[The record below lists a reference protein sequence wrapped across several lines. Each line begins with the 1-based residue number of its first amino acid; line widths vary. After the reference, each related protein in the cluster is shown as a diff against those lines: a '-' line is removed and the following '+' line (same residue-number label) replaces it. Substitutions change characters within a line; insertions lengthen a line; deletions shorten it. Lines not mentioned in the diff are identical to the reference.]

1 MSGLAGAVSLLTR
14 VPVRVAIDG
23 PASLARAVP
32 WFPVVGAFVGA
43 GIAVVYIAAG
53 AILPPVIAAI
63 VATAAGALVTGA
75 FHEDGLGDVADAFG
89 GGYTVERRLEI
100 LDDPRHGT
108 FGVLAIG
115 SALLLRVAAISSLDV
130 WGALALIPAAHAIS
144 RGAAIALMRRVPLAT
159 PSGSG
164 AAFAS
169 ALTARG
175 EIAALAVATGICALL
190 VGIWAP
196 VAFVLSGLVAA
207 GMGTLARAKV
217 GGIGGDVLG
226 ATQQLAEL
234 VVLSLGVAV
243 LHEGWGE
250 LGWWRP

>member
-1 MSGLAGAVSLLTR
+1 VSGFAAAASLLTR
-14 VPVRVAIDG
+14 VPMRVSVEG

-32 WFPVVGAFVGA
+32 WFPVVGALVGF
-43 GIAVVYIAAG
+43 GIALVYIAAG
-53 AILPPVIAAI
+53 TILPPLIAAI
-63 VATAAGALVTGA
+63 VATAAGALSTGA

-115 SALLLRVAAISSLDV
+115 TALLLRVAAIAGLDA
-130 WGALALIPAAHAIS
+130 WSALALVPAAHAIS
-144 RGAAIALMRRVPLAT
+144 RGAPIALMRRLPLAT

-169 ALTARG
+169 ALTGRG
-175 EIAALAVATGICALL
+175 EIVGLGVAAGIGALL
-190 VGIWAP
+190 IGVWAP

-207 GMGTLARAKV
+207 GMGALAKAKV

-243 LHEGWGE
+243 LHEGWGT
-250 LGWWRP
+250 LVWWRP